1 MLIKRLFIAMAIK
14 KHTKINH
21 NSSQENILRNMSAGR
36 IKVFLLR
43 YQDSA
48 NHEIKQE
55 GPFKDEDKA
64 KERLSSFLRK
74 GICSWLVSQNE

>member
-1 MLIKRLFIAMAIK
+1 MAIK

-21 NSSQENILRNMSAGR
+21 NSSQENTLRSMSTGN

-43 YQDSA
+43 YQDDI
-48 NHEIKQE
+48 NREIKEE
-55 GPFKDEDKA
+55 GPFKDEDRA

-74 GICSWLVSQNE
+74 GVCSWLVSYNE

>member
-1 MLIKRLFIAMAIK
+1 MALK
-14 KHTKINH
+14 KHTKINR
-21 NSSQENILRNMSAGR
+21 NSTQENILRSMSTGH

-43 YQDSA
+43 YQDSTD
-48 NHEIKQE
+48 HEIKHE

-64 KERLSSFLRK
+64 KERLSSLLRK